1 MRSSLIELL
10 PIGYSSIEEVSAKL
24 GISKRTL
31 QRKLYDE
38 KTTFQKQLNH
48 TRELLAKNYIKN
60 TDMISDDIAFL
71 LGYQDL
77 NSFLRA
83 FQTWTGMTITEYK
96 KSLQKKI

>member
-60 TDMISDDIAFL
+60 TNMTSDDIAFL

-77 NSFLRA
+77 NSFFRA
-83 FQTWTGMTITEYK
+83 FQIWTGMNITEYK
-96 KSLQKKI
+96 KSLQRKF

>member
-60 TDMISDDIAFL
+60 TNMTSDDIAFL

-77 NSFLRA
+77 NSFFRA
-83 FQTWTGMTITEYK
+83 FQV
-96 KSLQKKI
+96 